1 MADSEDLEKVVKT
14 LLRKN
19 NVKINEFV
27 QNELHKIAGDFWA
40 AELITKETADSM
52 HVTGVANYTLATKL
66 MSACHPSLVQNAEE
80 KFPKFIEVLK
90 GYETMESLAKE
101 MESKFEQARKS
112 YI

>member
-1 MADSEDLEKVVKT
+1 MSDSEDLEKVVKG
-14 LLRKN
+14 LLRKY

-27 QNELHKIAGDFWA
+27 KTELQRIAGDFWA

-52 HVTGVANYTLATKL
+52 HVMGVDNYTLATKL
-66 MSACHPSLVQNAEE
+66 MSACHPSLVQNPKEN
-80 KFPKFIEVLK
+80 FPKFIEVLK